1 MNERLTDNFD
11 LIERYFD
18 GKLGKKEKSEFEE
31 RLLAEPK
38 LKTQYDFYA
47 ALVEG
52 IKEARRQELKQ
63 YLHENTES
71 IRNKKTFFFGLLPY
85 VLTLFF
91 ILSAVYFVTENYIP
105 QYTIPKV
112 INKVDSLIRV
122 PYKAVERRSEEQLRK
137 EFAAKQNTQEQQQKN
152 QSENPLALAEQGS
165 VDGQLLEENPNYM
178 NVVEDEWEFDT
189 LLTPSYLANENPED
203 TSAETAQAVTV
214 EFWKSPLNSRG
225 YQFNGKKLVLY
236 GIEPPYKIHLLTVQ
250 DDLYLHYEKKY
261 YYLELDG
268 KFHPYREME
277 QGLVKKIFQ
286 R

>member
-1 MNERLTDNFD
+1 LV
-11 LIERYFD
+11 
-18 GKLGKKEKSEFEE
+18 
-31 RLLAEPK
+31 EPK

-85 VLTLFF
+85 ILTILL

-105 QYTIPKV
+105 QYSLPKV

-122 PYKAVERRSEEQLRK
+122 PYKEVERRSEEQLRK
-137 EFAAKQNTQEQQQKN
+137 EFSAKQNTPEQQQKN
-152 QSENPLALAEQGS
+152 LTVSPQTLAGQGS
-165 VDGQLLEENPNYM
+165 IDGQLLEENPDYINL
-178 NVVEDEWEFDT
+178 VEDEWEFDT
-189 LLTPSYLANENPED
+189 LLTPSTLSTENPED
-203 TSAETAQAVTV
+203 TSTLSSPTVTV

-225 YQFNGKKLVLY
+225 YLFNGKKLVLY
-236 GIEPPYKIHLLTVQ
+236 GIDPPYKIHLLTVQ

-261 YYLELDG
+261 YYLEQDG

-277 QGLVKKIFQ
+277 LGLVKKIFHH
-286 R
+286 